1 MGLKLAQLGGSSLQP
16 SQLFV
21 SHENSLPCLLRKC
34 RRSWLAGGGGG
45 GTSSMQVTVQ
55 SGTSLLHINR
65 ALFFF

>member
-1 MGLKLAQLGGSSLQP
+1 MGVKLAQIGGSSLQP

-21 SHENSLPCLLRKC
+21 SHENSLPCFFYRNVGKVGLL
-34 RRSWLAGGGGG
+34 GGNSG
-45 GTSSMQVTVQ
+45 MRVTVQ